1 MSVMALSSQIGAPS
15 TSFLGVD
22 KSIEPS
28 KAVKPQSRPTYQGG
42 NGQAVATLSASTV
55 NLNTPKF
62 EASGALATSLSSLGA
77 AMGQALPMSTTPP
90 TLSTDVKPASPPISS
105 HVDSVSVQKAF
116 TALGGNATAQLNSK
130 QLHSNN
136 APSQALQSNQ
146 LHSAPLDTSL
156 LASSNRSFSLLT
168 GPRSIGGMRE
178 GQIAAIATQPSV
190 STLSASDVG
199 FSATSGAV
207 TPFSPP
213 APSLAATIATTGS
226 SVGSA
231 SVGVANIFSTSTAV
245 AANIGPTESNG
256 ILPNTSSAVVTPFTT
271 EFAGADAIGKASDS
285 SASAS
290 LNPNALQESKQSS
303 GLSEQLSRVFNEP
316 SGASGQVGA
325 GITPNAQTQ
334 QQQTQEEQIQ
344 AQNAR
349 DEQAKQARAQ
359 AVQEQEQKQQAL
371 AEVFAKADQTKQAQQ
386 VQDEQTK
393 QAQQSQDEQTRQQD
407 LAKEQ
412 VKQAQEKAIEQ
423 QKAQVDALKSRDTEV
438 KAHEHAHASV
448 GGQYAQS
455 PSFKYVKGADG
466 QRYATDG
473 EVQIDVSI
481 VPGDP
486 LSTINKMKQVY
497 AAAMA
502 PVDPSSADIRVAAE
516 ALQKMNEAKAKLA
529 EERQQQIVDQPTT
542 ETLIGAEAQI
552 EGLPPLKERLIQ
564 VTGKI
569 DANGNIAAPQDEPS
583 APVAEVID
591 KIKQAIAAQVAS
603 SNTSDTASNT
613 EADTTETIEPPT
625 ATLAIGA
632 VPNKDEAPEIATQR
646 LAYSS
651 DNKGTSSNTTSAR
664 NAVRFYGSVAV
675 ATLASNGSS
684 ELNQTGSDEAS
695 LERIDDSALTTHSP
709 SDEGNSLI
717 SNGLALE
724 SSSRQNTR
732 GLFNHQTLAL
742 HRPRFLDVNV

>member
-15 TSFLGVD
+15 TSFLGAD

-28 KAVKPQSRPTYQGG
+28 KGGKPQGGQTYQGG

-55 NLNTPKF
+55 NLNPAKF
-62 EASGALATSLSSLGA
+62 EASGALAPSLSSLGA
-77 AMGQALPMSTTPP
+77 AMDQAVPMSTTPP
-90 TLSTDVKPASPPISS
+90 ALSTDIKPASPPISS
-105 HVDSVSVQKAF
+105 NVDTASVQKAL
-116 TALGGNATAQLNSK
+116 TTLGGNAKAQLNSK

-146 LHSAPLDTSL
+146 PHSAPLDTSL
-156 LASSNRSFSLLT
+156 LASSHTSFSLLT
-168 GPRSIGGMRE
+168 GPRSISGMRE

-199 FSATSGAV
+199 FSTTSDAI
-207 TPFSPP
+207 TPFAPP
-213 APSLAATIATTGS
+213 APRLAATIATTGS

-245 AANIGPTESNG
+245 ATNIGLTGTNSVH
-256 ILPNTSSAVVTPFTT
+256 PNASSAVVTPFTT
-271 EFAGADAIGKASDS
+271 EFAGADAIGKASDF

-290 LNPNALQESKQSS
+290 LNPNALQESNQSS

-316 SGASGQVGA
+316 SGESGQVGV

-334 QQQTQEEQIQ
+334 QQQTQAEQIQ
-344 AQNAR
+344 AQDAR

-359 AVQEQEQKQQAL
+359 AAQEQEQKQQAL
-371 AEVFAKADQTKQAQQ
+371 AEVFAKAEQSKQAQQ
-386 VQDEQTK
+386 
-393 QAQQSQDEQTRQQD
+393 AQDEQTRQQD

-455 PSFKYVKGADG
+455 PSFKYEKGADG

-486 LSTINKMKQVY
+486 LATINKMKQVY

-552 EGLPPLKERLIQ
+552 DGLPPLKERQIQ

-569 DANGNIAAPQDEPS
+569 DANGNITAPQDEPS
-583 APVAEVID
+583 APVTEVID

-603 SNTSDTASNT
+603 STSDAVSSS
-613 EADTTETIEPPT
+613 EVDTTETIEPPT

-632 VPNKDEAPEIATQR
+632 VSNKDEAPEAATQR
-646 LAYSS
+646 LANSRDNMGASS
-651 DNKGTSSNTTSAR
+651 HTLNGS

-675 ATLASNGSS
+675 ATLASKGNT
-684 ELNQTGSDEAS
+684 ELNQTGSDDVS
-695 LERIDDSALTTHSP
+695 LERIDDSTLATHSP
-709 SDEGNSLI
+709 SDEGNSII

-732 GLFNHQTLAL
+732 GLFNPQTLAL

>member
-15 TSFLGVD
+15 TSFLGAD
-22 KSIEPS
+22 KSIESS
-28 KAVKPQSRPTYQGG
+28 KGGKPQGGQTYQGG

-55 NLNTPKF
+55 NLNPAKF
-62 EASGALATSLSSLGA
+62 EASGALAPSLSSLGA
-77 AMGQALPMSTTPP
+77 AMGQAVPMSTTPP
-90 TLSTDVKPASPPISS
+90 TLLTDIKPASPHVSS
-105 HVDSVSVQKAF
+105 NVDSVSVQKAF
-116 TALGGNATAQLNSK
+116 TSLGENAAAQLNSK
-130 QLHSNN
+130 QLHSNK
-136 APSQALQSNQ
+136 PLSQALQSNQ
-146 LHSAPLDTSL
+146 PHSAPLDTSL
-156 LASSNRSFSLLT
+156 LASSNSSFSLLT

-178 GQIAAIATQPSV
+178 GQIAAISTQPSV

-213 APSLAATIATTGS
+213 APSLAATIATTSS

-231 SVGVANIFSTSTAV
+231 SLGVANIFSTSTPV
-245 AANIGPTESNG
+245 GANIGPTESNG
-256 ILPNTSSAVVTPFTT
+256 ILPNASSAVVSPFAT
-271 EFAGADAIGKASDS
+271 EFAEADAAGKASHS
-285 SASAS
+285 SASAFANS
-290 LNPNALQESKQSS
+290 NAIPDSKQSS
-303 GLSEQLSRVFNEP
+303 GLSEQLSRIFSEP
-316 SGASGQVGA
+316 SGESGQVGA

-334 QQQTQEEQIQ
+334 QQQTQTEQIQ
-344 AQNAR
+344 AQDAR
-349 DEQAKQARAQ
+349 DEQAKQARTQ
-359 AVQEQEQKQQAL
+359 AIQEQEQKQQAL

-386 VQDEQTK
+386 
-393 QAQQSQDEQTRQQD
+393 AQDEQTRQQD

-423 QKAQVDALKSRDTEV
+423 QKAQVEALKSRDTEV

-455 PSFKYVKGADG
+455 PSFKYEKGADG

-486 LSTINKMKQVY
+486 LATINKMKQVY

-516 ALQKMNEAKAKLA
+516 ALQKMNEAKTKLA

-552 EGLPPLKERLIQ
+552 EGLPPLKERQIQ

-569 DANGNIAAPQDEPS
+569 DANGNITAPQDEPS
-583 APVAEVID
+583 APVTEVID

-603 SNTSDTASNT
+603 SNTSDTASNA
-613 EADTTETIEPPT
+613 EVDTTETIEPPT

-632 VPNKDEAPEIATQR
+632 VPNKDEAPEVAMQR
-646 LAYSS
+646 LASPR
-651 DNKGTSSNTTSAR
+651 DNKSGLSYTTNGS

-675 ATLASNGSS
+675 ATLASKGNA
-684 ELNQTGSDEAS
+684 ELNQSGSDDVS

-709 SDEGNSLI
+709 SNEGNSVI
-717 SNGLALE
+717 SNELALE

-732 GLFNHQTLAL
+732 GLFNPQTLAL

>member
-28 KAVKPQSRPTYQGG
+28 KGGKPQSGQTYQGG

-62 EASGALATSLSSLGA
+62 EASGALAPSLSSLGA
-77 AMGQALPMSTTPP
+77 AMNQAVPMSTTTPA
-90 TLSTDVKPASPPISS
+90 LLTDIKSASPSISS
-105 HVDSVSVQKAF
+105 HVDTASVQMAF
-116 TALGGNATAQLNSK
+116 TAPGENTAAQLNSK
-130 QLHSNN
+130 QLHSNKQ
-136 APSQALQSNQ
+136 PLQALQSNQ
-146 LHSAPLDTSL
+146 SHSAPLDTSL
-156 LASSNRSFSLLT
+156 LASSNSSFSLLT

-178 GQIAAIATQPSV
+178 GQIAAIAAQPSV

-199 FSATSGAV
+199 FSTTSDAI
-207 TPFSPP
+207 TPFAPP
-213 APSLAATIATTGS
+213 ASGLAATIATTGS

-231 SVGVANIFSTSTAV
+231 SLGLANIFSTSTPV
-245 AANIGPTESNG
+245 GANIGPTESNG
-256 ILPNTSSAVVTPFTT
+256 ILPNASRASSAVVTPFTT
-271 EFAGADAIGKASDS
+271 EFAGADTIGKASDF

-290 LNPNALQESKQSS
+290 LNPNALQESNQSS

-316 SGASGQVGA
+316 SGESGQVGV

-334 QQQTQEEQIQ
+334 QQQTQTEQIQ
-344 AQNAR
+344 AQDAR

-359 AVQEQEQKQQAL
+359 AAQEQEQKQQAL
-371 AEVFAKADQTKQAQQ
+371 AEVFAKAEQSKQ
-386 VQDEQTK
+386 VQ
-393 QAQQSQDEQTRQQD
+393 QAQDEQTRQQD

-455 PSFKYVKGADG
+455 PSFKYEKGADG

-486 LSTINKMKQVY
+486 LATINKMKQVY

-516 ALQKMNEAKAKLA
+516 ALQKMNDAKAKLA
-529 EERQQQIVDQPTT
+529 EERQQQIVDQSTT

-552 EGLPPLKERLIQ
+552 DGLPPLKERQIQ

-569 DANGNIAAPQDEPS
+569 DANGNITAPQDEPS
-583 APVAEVID
+583 APVTEVID
-591 KIKQAIAAQVAS
+591 KIKQAISAQVAS
-603 SNTSDTASNT
+603 SKTSDVAST
-613 EADTTETIEPPT
+613 SEVDKTETIEPPT

-632 VPNKDEAPEIATQR
+632 VPNKDEAPEVAMQR
-646 LAYSS
+646 LASS
-651 DNKGTSSNTTSAR
+651 RDNKSGLIHTTNGS

-675 ATLASNGSS
+675 ATLASKGNA
-684 ELNQTGSDEAS
+684 ELNQSGSDEAS
-695 LERIDDSALTTHSP
+695 LKRIDDSALTTHSTR
-709 SDEGNSLI
+709 DEGNSII

-732 GLFNHQTLAL
+732 GLFNPQTLAL
-742 HRPRFLDVNV
+742 HRPRSLDVNV

>member
-1 MSVMALSSQIGAPS
+1 MSVMALSAQIGAPS
-15 TSFLGVD
+15 TSFLGAD
-22 KSIEPS
+22 KSIEPA
-28 KAVKPQSRPTYQGG
+28 KGVKPQGGQTYQGG
-42 NGQAVATLSASTV
+42 NGQAVATLFASTT
-55 NLNTPKF
+55 NLNAPKL
-62 EASGALATSLSSLGA
+62 EASGALAPSLSSLGA
-77 AMGQALPMSTTPP
+77 VMDQAMPISTTPP
-90 TLSTDVKPASPPISS
+90 ASLTDVKPASPPISS
-105 HVDSVSVQKAF
+105 HVDTGAVQKAF
-116 TALGGNATAQLNSK
+116 TALGGNAKA
-130 QLHSNN
+130 QLHSNETV
-136 APSQALQSNQ
+136 ST
-146 LHSAPLDTSL
+146 PLDTSL
-156 LASSNRSFSLLT
+156 HASTSFSLLT

-178 GQIAAIATQPSV
+178 GQIAVIATLPSV
-190 STLSASDVG
+190 STLGASDVG
-199 FSATSGAV
+199 FSAPSGAV

-226 SVGSA
+226 SVDSA
-231 SVGVANIFSTSTAV
+231 SAGLANIFSTSTAV
-245 AANIGPTESNG
+245 ATNIGSTGSNSVH
-256 ILPNTSSAVVTPFTT
+256 PNASSAVVTPFAT
-271 EFAGADAIGKASDS
+271 EFAAADATGDASHS
-285 SASAS
+285 SASAFANS
-290 LNPNALQESKQSS
+290 NALPDSNQSS
-303 GLSEQLSRVFNEP
+303 GVSEQLSRVFSEP
-316 SGASGQVGA
+316 SGERGQVGA

-334 QQQTQEEQIQ
+334 QQQTQTEQIQ
-344 AQNAR
+344 AQVAR

-371 AEVFAKADQTKQAQQ
+371 AEVFAKA
-386 VQDEQTK
+386 EQTK
-393 QAQQSQDEQTRQQD
+393 QAQQTQDEQTRQQD
-407 LAKEQ
+407 VAKEQ

-455 PSFKYVKGADG
+455 PSFKYEKGADG

-486 LSTINKMKQVY
+486 LATINKMKQVY

-502 PVDPSSADIRVAAE
+502 PVEPSSADIRVAAE

-552 EGLPPLKERLIQ
+552 EGLPPLKERQIQ

-569 DANGNIAAPQDEPS
+569 DANGNITAPQEEPS
-583 APVAEVID
+583 APVTDVID

-603 SNTSDTASNT
+603 SKTSDAASTSEVDKT
-613 EADTTETIEPPT
+613 ESIEPPT
-625 ATLAIGA
+625 ATLAFGA
-632 VPNKDEAPEIATQR
+632 VSNKDEAPEVAMQR
-646 LAYSS
+646 LASS
-651 DNKGTSSNTTSAR
+651 RDNKGTSSHTTNGS

-675 ATLASNGSS
+675 ATLASKGNT
-684 ELNQTGSDEAS
+684 EVNQSGSDDVS
-695 LERIDDSALTTHSP
+695 LERISDSSSYEP
-709 SDEGNSLI
+709 DSVM

-724 SSSRQNTR
+724 SSNGQNTR
-732 GLFNHQTLAL
+732 GLFNPQTLAL

>member
-22 KSIEPS
+22 KSIESS
-28 KAVKPQSRPTYQGG
+28 KGVKPQSGQTYQGR

-62 EASGALATSLSSLGA
+62 EASGALAPSLSSLGA
-77 AMGQALPMSTTPP
+77 AMDQAVPMSTTTPA
-90 TLSTDVKPASPPISS
+90 LSTDIKPASPPISS
-105 HVDSVSVQKAF
+105 HVDTVSVQKAF
-116 TALGGNATAQLNSK
+116 TALGGNATAQQNSK
-130 QLHSNN
+130 QLHSNK
-136 APSQALQSNQ
+136 PSLQALQSNQ
-146 LHSAPLDTSL
+146 SHSAPLDTSL
-156 LASSNRSFSLLT
+156 LASSNSSFSLLT

-178 GQIAAIATQPSV
+178 GQIATVDTQPSV
-190 STLSASDVG
+190 STLGASNVG
-199 FSATSGAV
+199 FSATSGAI
-207 TPFSPP
+207 TSFSPP

-245 AANIGPTESNG
+245 ATNIGLTGTNSVH
-256 ILPNTSSAVVTPFTT
+256 PNASSAVVSPFAS
-271 EFAGADAIGKASDS
+271 EFAGADAIGKASEF

-290 LNPNALQESKQSS
+290 LNPNALQESNQSS

-316 SGASGQVGA
+316 SGEIGQVGA

-334 QQQTQEEQIQ
+334 QQQTQTEQIQ

-371 AEVFAKADQTKQAQQ
+371 AEVFAKADQS
-386 VQDEQTK
+386 K

-407 LAKEQ
+407 VAKEQ

-455 PSFKYVKGADG
+455 PSFKYEKGADG

-486 LSTINKMKQVY
+486 LATINKMKQVY

-529 EERQQQIVDQPTT
+529 EERQQQIVDQSTT

-552 EGLPPLKERLIQ
+552 DGLPPLKERQIQ

-569 DANGNIAAPQDEPS
+569 DANGNITAPQDEPS
-583 APVAEVID
+583 APVTEVID

-603 SNTSDTASNT
+603 SNTSDAVSTIAV
-613 EADTTETIEPPT
+613 DTTETIEPPT

-632 VPNKDEAPEIATQR
+632 VSNKDEAPEVAMQR
-646 LAYSS
+646 LASPR
-651 DNKGTSSNTTSAR
+651 DNKSGLSYTTNGS

-675 ATLASNGSS
+675 ATLASKGNA
-684 ELNQTGSDEAS
+684 ELNQSGSDDVS

-709 SDEGNSLI
+709 SDEGNSVI
-717 SNGLALE
+717 SNELALE

-732 GLFNHQTLAL
+732 GLFNPQTLAL
-742 HRPRFLDVNV
+742 HSPRFLDVNV

>member
-22 KSIEPS
+22 KSIESP
-28 KAVKPQSRPTYQGG
+28 KGGKPQGGQTYQGG
-42 NGQAVATLSASTV
+42 IGQSVATLSASTV

-62 EASGALATSLSSLGA
+62 EASGALAPSLSSLGA
-77 AMGQALPMSTTPP
+77 AMDQAVPMSTTTPA
-90 TLSTDVKPASPPISS
+90 LSTDVKPASPPISS
-105 HVDSVSVQKAF
+105 NVDTVSVQKAF

-130 QLHSNN
+130 QLHSNK
-136 APSQALQSNQ
+136 PPLQALQSNQ
-146 LHSAPLDTSL
+146 SHSAPLDTSL
-156 LASSNRSFSLLT
+156 LASSNSSFSLLT

-178 GQIAAIATQPSV
+178 GQIAAITTQPSV

-213 APSLAATIATTGS
+213 APSLASTIATTGS
-226 SVGSA
+226 SVGAA
-231 SVGVANIFSTSTAV
+231 SLGLANIFSTSTPV
-245 AANIGPTESNG
+245 GANIGPTESNG
-256 ILPNTSSAVVTPFTT
+256 ILPNASSATVTPFTT
-271 EFAGADAIGKASDS
+271 EFAGADAIGKASDF

-290 LNPNALQESKQSS
+290 LNPNALPDSNQSS
-303 GLSEQLSRVFNEP
+303 GVSEQLSRVFNEP
-316 SGASGQVGA
+316 SGESGQVGA

-334 QQQTQEEQIQ
+334 QQQTQTEQIQ

-349 DEQAKQARAQ
+349 DEKAKQARAQ

-371 AEVFAKADQTKQAQQ
+371 AEVFAKADQS
-386 VQDEQTK
+386 K

-455 PSFKYVKGADG
+455 PSFKYEKGADG

-486 LSTINKMKQVY
+486 LATINKMKQVY

-552 EGLPPLKERLIQ
+552 DGLPPLKERLIQ

-583 APVAEVID
+583 APVTEVID

-603 SNTSDTASNT
+603 SNTSDAVSTT
-613 EADTTETIEPPT
+613 EVDTTETIEPPT

-632 VPNKDEAPEIATQR
+632 VPNKDEAPEVAMQR
-646 LAYSS
+646 LASS
-651 DNKGTSSNTTSAR
+651 RDNMGASSHTLNGS

-675 ATLASNGSS
+675 ATLASKGSS
-684 ELNQTGSDEAS
+684 EPNQSGSDDVS
-695 LERIDDSALTTHSP
+695 LERIDDSALTTYSP
-709 SDEGNSLI
+709 SDEGNSVI

-732 GLFNHQTLAL
+732 GLFNPQTLAL

>member
-15 TSFLGVD
+15 TSFLGAD

-28 KAVKPQSRPTYQGG
+28 KGGKPQSGQTYQGG

-62 EASGALATSLSSLGA
+62 EASGALAPSLSSLGA
-77 AMGQALPMSTTPP
+77 AMNQAVPMSRTTPA
-90 TLSTDVKPASPPISS
+90 LLTDVKPASAPISS
-105 HVDSVSVQKAF
+105 HVDIAPVQKAF

-130 QLHSNN
+130 QLHSNKP
-136 APSQALQSNQ
+136 PSQALQSNQ
-146 LHSAPLDTSL
+146 PHSAPLDTSL
-156 LASSNRSFSLLT
+156 LASSSSSFSLLT

-178 GQIAAIATQPSV
+178 GQIATVDTQPSV
-190 STLSASDVG
+190 STLTASDVG
-199 FSATSGAV
+199 FSTTSDAI
-207 TPFSPP
+207 TPFAPP
-213 APSLAATIATTGS
+213 APSLAATIATPDGS
-226 SVGSA
+226 VVSA
-231 SVGVANIFSTSTAV
+231 SLGLANIFSTSTPV
-245 AANIGPTESNG
+245 GTNIGPTESNG
-256 ILPNTSSAVVTPFTT
+256 ILPNASSAVVTPFTT
-271 EFAGADAIGKASDS
+271 EFVGVDAIGKASDS

-290 LNPNALQESKQSS
+290 FNPNALQESNQSS
-303 GLSEQLSRVFNEP
+303 GVSEQLSRVFNEP
-316 SGASGQVGA
+316 SGESGQVGA

-334 QQQTQEEQIQ
+334 QQQTQTEQIQ

-349 DEQAKQARAQ
+349 DEQAKQARTQ

-371 AEVFAKADQTKQAQQ
+371 AEVFAKADQSKQAQQ
-386 VQDEQTK
+386 
-393 QAQQSQDEQTRQQD
+393 AQDEQTRQQD

-455 PSFKYVKGADG
+455 PSFKYEKGADG

-486 LSTINKMKQVY
+486 LATINKMKQVY

-552 EGLPPLKERLIQ
+552 DGLPPLKERQIQ

-569 DANGNIAAPQDEPS
+569 DANGNITAPQDEPS
-583 APVAEVID
+583 APVTEVID

-603 SNTSDTASNT
+603 SNTSDAVSTT
-613 EADTTETIEPPT
+613 EVDTTETIEPPT

-632 VPNKDEAPEIATQR
+632 VPNKDEAPEVAMQR
-646 LAYSS
+646 LASS
-651 DNKGTSSNTTSAR
+651 RDNKSGLSHTTNGS

-675 ATLASNGSS
+675 ATLASKGSS
-684 ELNQTGSDEAS
+684 ELNQSGSDEAS

-709 SDEGNSLI
+709 SDEGNSVI
-717 SNGLALE
+717 SHGLALE

-732 GLFNHQTLAL
+732 GLFNPQTLAL